1 MCSVICD
8 EKWCR
13 IKYAFIHNKKIYSIG
28 AFCDDMYEYVLY
40 MRLIESL
47 DNKDSI
53 LYRTLLS
60 AIRKLENGE
69 KIYSFKTNI

>member
-1 MCSVICD
+1 MRLYI
-8 EKWCR
+8 
-13 IKYAFIHNKKIYSIG
+13 IYSIG
-28 AFCDDMYEYVLY
+28 AFCDDMYEYVIY

-69 KIYSFKTNI
+69 KKI

>member
-1 MCSVICD
+1 MRLYI
-8 EKWCR
+8 
-13 IKYAFIHNKKIYSIG
+13 IYSIG
-28 AFCDDMYEYVLY
+28 AFCDDMYEYVIY
-40 MRLIESL
+40 MRLIKSL

-69 KIYSFKTNI
+69 KKI